1 MSGAAVTPPNWPSG
15 PSCHGWLA
23 LDARGAWRLRGEK
36 ISHAGLLAF
45 LDAHYGADDRGRW
58 FVQNGAQRVFVDL
71 EAAPLI
77 LRLHPEGALLAH
89 TGKVV
94 IPRAPVLLDE
104 NGNAFL
110 PTSDGPGMI
119 DDRDLATFVAALR
132 CARGDP
138 PGEAALLAMLVGE
151 MVAALFWQ
159 GLAVES
165 CPRADIA
172 QRLGYQ
178 SHPAP

>member
-1 MSGAAVTPPNWPSG
+1 MPTTGRTIGAG
-15 PSCHGWLA
+15 
-23 LDARGAWRLRGEK
+23 
-36 ISHAGLLAF
+36 
-45 LDAHYGADDRGRW
+45 W

-89 TGKVV
+89 TGKAV

-165 CPRADIA
+165 CPPRGHRATPGIPVTPRA
-172 QRLGYQ
+172 LRGGRPLQAAIRRNL
-178 SHPAP
+178 HPGC